1 LKPIIVDA
9 SVAASWILPGEHDA
23 RAVEAARA
31 LKETSGLVPQLW
43 HYEMRNLLLT
53 AVRRKRLS
61 AEDAAERVRAL
72 LGMPVETDR
81 EPNLDTAFSLAV
93 EYDLTYYDGLCLEL
107 ACRRDASL
115 ATIDRRLLAAA
126 RAEGVAWD

>member
-1 LKPIIVDA
+1 LKPIIVDV
-9 SVAASWILPGEHDA
+9 SMAASWLLPDEHDA

-43 HYEMRNLLLT
+43 HYEMRNLVLM

-61 AEDAAERVRAL
+61 AEEAAERVGVL
-72 LGMPVETDR
+72 LEIPIETDG
-81 EPNLDTAFSLAV
+81 EPDLDAAFSLAAK
-93 EYDLTYYDGLCLEL
+93 YDLTYYDGLYLEL
-107 ACRRDASL
+107 ARRRHASL

-126 RAEGVAWD
+126 RSDGVAWE